1 MRKMKKSFF
10 KYISLMLVLALV
22 LGLTVSFGCL
32 KPQSVSAEQDSVTT
46 YDIWLGS
53 TQVTSANA
61 NDILGDGKA
70 IYDADNYE
78 LILDEPMIEGM
89 HSDGTRTYKIY
100 IGQIAACPTIS
111 GSYHMTSAEADC
123 GIGSDGGFWL
133 KGDFSFIGTSYGLY
147 SNSWI
152 RCRKGNLYLEGGIYG
167 AYLDNIYDHSGT
179 YKSIAFSDTMES
191 AEFVGQT
198 AAIGVDIVSLAD
210 SVAVTEPENSQIIIN
225 EVDKTRKI
233 YNEDGVTEPTHVI
246 VNQLSQL
253 WVGDTLVTDANKDD
267 VLGDGK
273 VTYNPE
279 NKTLT
284 LDEPVI
290 PDSHEFMGHHSKI
303 TAIHHDVIIEGN
315 YHMTSSD
322 ATDVGLYSFGSHIG
336 LDGDFAFYGTEDAIS
351 YASYLN
357 YLGGVP
363 YLLLI
368 EGGSLYAEGGT
379 FGIYTDYLL
388 IGGANTYVETKGY
401 TSDDEYSCIASK
413 DIILGVE
420 MEHTVDEYDHDVFEP
435 KQFDVSFDVSE
446 LATAPASQTVKY
458 GQLAEKPIDP
468 EAEGYKFDGWYSD
481 DTYTTEFDFTVG
493 ITDNTTVYGKWNKL
507 YTVDFAGEGTEIE
520 GLVVED
526 GKVVEKPEAPEKD
539 GYVFDGFYK
548 DADFTEE
555 FDFDEPITDNTTIYV
570 KWLKACTITLDL
582 DGGSMDGQTGF
593 ITIDATE
600 GDEITLGLPKK
611 DGCTF
616 DYWEGSRYNAGD
628 IYTVSEDHTLKAVWK
643 VNTVV
648 DNNTVSNNTE
658 TPKTGDN
665 NNMMMYVILAMLSLA
680 GGVAV
685 RRKNVSR

>member
-1 MRKMKKSFF
+1 
-10 KYISLMLVLALV
+10 
-22 LGLTVSFGCL
+22 
-32 KPQSVSAEQDSVTT
+32 
-46 YDIWLGS
+46 
-53 TQVTSANA
+53 
-61 NDILGDGKA
+61 
-70 IYDADNYE
+70 
-78 LILDEPMIEGM
+78 
-89 HSDGTRTYKIY
+89 
-100 IGQIAACPTIS
+100 
-111 GSYHMTSAEADC
+111 
-123 GIGSDGGFWL
+123 
-133 KGDFSFIGTSYGLY
+133 
-147 SNSWI
+147 
-152 RCRKGNLYLEGGIYG
+152 
-167 AYLDNIYDHSGT
+167 
-179 YKSIAFSDTMES
+179 
-191 AEFVGQT
+191 
-198 AAIGVDIVSLAD
+198 
-210 SVAVTEPENSQIIIN
+210 
-225 EVDKTRKI
+225 
-233 YNEDGVTEPTHVI
+233 
-246 VNQLSQL
+246 
-253 WVGDTLVTDANKDD
+253 
-267 VLGDGK
+267 
-273 VTYNPE
+273 
-279 NKTLT
+279 
-284 LDEPVI
+284 
-290 PDSHEFMGHHSKI
+290 
-303 TAIHHDVIIEGN
+303 
-315 YHMTSSD
+315 
-322 ATDVGLYSFGSHIG
+322 
-336 LDGDFAFYGTEDAIS
+336 
-351 YASYLN
+351 
-357 YLGGVP
+357 
-363 YLLLI
+363 
-368 EGGSLYAEGGT
+368 
-379 FGIYTDYLL
+379 
-388 IGGANTYVETKGY
+388 
-401 TSDDEYSCIASK
+401 
-413 DIILGVE
+413 